1 MRLPDDRFF
10 TLHLRAPGLDVEGYS
25 LLSLDK
31 AEEKGKAAA
40 EAMLERRGLLFF
52 VDAEAMS
59 ASPAPLASQPHPP
72 SASSEVCDFLRG
84 VSRMESGG
92 TRERELLHEKLFT
105 MSGRPPLGA
114 VIVLASHKEGVT
126 ADKLREQ
133 LGLDALKSGTHTLSE
148 SSREVKRPRTATK
161 GSDHARRRGGGPEL
175 SGGGARRA
183 RVQHAVAGV
192 GLDGAAH
199 RRLILRAQ
207 LMTYLEG
214 RAGEAER
221 QENDLQQQQAS
232 ESGMRS

>member
-52 VDAEAMS
+52 VDAAAMS
-59 ASPAPLASQPHPP
+59 ASPAPLAPLAPQPHPP

-92 TRERELLHEKLFT
+92 ERERELLHEKLFT

-133 LGLDALKSGTHTLSE
+133 LGLDALKSGTHTVSIGI
-148 SSREVKRPRTATK
+148 V
-161 GSDHARRRGGGPEL
+161 
-175 SGGGARRA
+175 
-183 RVQHAVAGV
+183 V
-192 GLDGAAH
+192 
-199 RRLILRAQ
+199 
-207 LMTYLEG
+207 
-214 RAGEAER
+214 
-221 QENDLQQQQAS
+221 
-232 ESGMRS
+232 

>member
-1 MRLPDDRFF
+1 MGGMLSKDPEPLSLLATGTVPADTLHLILGSVVRSHPAAPPHRTLRQPAGAALSCAAAAAQRTVSVTEPAIGDTTSQGGMVSSSMMRLPDDRFF

-59 ASPAPLASQPHPP
+59 ASPAPLAPQPHPP

-92 TRERELLHEKLFT
+92 TREREQLHEKLFT

-133 LGLDALKSGTHTLSE
+133 LGLDALKSGTHTVSIGI
-148 SSREVKRPRTATK
+148 V
-161 GSDHARRRGGGPEL
+161 
-175 SGGGARRA
+175 
-183 RVQHAVAGV
+183 V
-192 GLDGAAH
+192 
-199 RRLILRAQ
+199 
-207 LMTYLEG
+207 
-214 RAGEAER
+214 
-221 QENDLQQQQAS
+221 
-232 ESGMRS
+232 